1 MSTTAKTGVALV
13 IILVL
18 LVIGWIVVSD
28 KSVNEIPSTDLAQ
41 VTATPTPTP
50 KLPNTAGT
58 GMSIETDISNEALD
72 VDIKAVNSQLDELNA
87 DNATIDQS
95 LKEVI

>member
-18 LVIGWIVVSD
+18 LVIGWIIVSD
-28 KSVNEIPSTDLAQ
+28 KSVNEVPVDEFAE
-41 VTATPTPTP
+41 VTIAPTPSP

-58 GMSIETDISNEALD
+58 GMSTETDTSNEALD
-72 VDIKAVNSQLDELNA
+72 TDIKAVTNQLNDLNA
-87 DNATIDQS
+87 DNAIIDQS

>member
-1 MSTTAKTGVALV
+1 MSTTAKTGIALV

-28 KSVNEIPSTDLAQ
+28 KPVETPTDVAVQSVA
-41 VTATPTPTP
+41 PTPTP

-58 GMSIETDISNEALD
+58 GLSDVSDTTNEALD
-72 VDIKAVNSQLDELNA
+72 TDLKAVGTQMDALSN
-87 DNATIDQS
+87 DNATLDQS
-95 LKEVI
+95 LKETI

>member
-1 MSTTAKTGVALV
+1 MSTTAKTGIALV

-28 KSVNEIPSTDLAQ
+28 KPVETTPDVAVQSVSPS
-41 VTATPTPTP
+41 PTP

-58 GMSIETDISNEALD
+58 GLSDVSDTSNEALN
-72 VDIKAVNSQLDELNA
+72 VDLKAVGAQMDELSN
-87 DNATIDQS
+87 DNATLDQS
-95 LKEVI
+95 LKETI